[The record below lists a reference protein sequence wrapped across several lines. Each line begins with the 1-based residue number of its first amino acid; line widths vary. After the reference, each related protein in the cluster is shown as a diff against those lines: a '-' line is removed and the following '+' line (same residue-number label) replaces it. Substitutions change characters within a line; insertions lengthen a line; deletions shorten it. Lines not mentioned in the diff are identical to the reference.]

1 MNRLEILP
9 RIFQPIWA
17 EGARNFSIETWLVVT
32 QTVLSRWASFP
43 EQEKNF

>member
-1 MNRLEILP
+1 MNRLEILS

-17 EGARNFSIETWLVVT
+17 EDARDFSIETWLVVT
-32 QTVLSRWASFP
+32 LTVLSHWASLP